1 MLDRPRSARSTRTV
15 MTRLAVGGA
24 AGIATLLSAAPGAMA
39 ASADDVA
46 PEASTEPSTR
56 PAPSDPAPSDPAPST
71 DVTQKAPQR
80 AVVADFGTQKFRV
93 GVQIADGS
101 WVPAG
106 TTTAGSTFT
115 ITETGPNVDDDDAS
129 DAVTTRTITCTTAP
143 SGQDDVAPTTTFC
156 DDGDGG
162 PPSRDRSA
170 RRSAAAAAAAATG
183 GVTVDPTTPSAPP
196 EQVYTA
202 QPGST
207 VTVRQTSAAA
217 NLVATPEV
225 ATIAPCDASVNGYCS
240 GSFLGVSRLST
251 VLFTNVG
258 LPPVAVDDVR
268 RTEMDTPISIDVL
281 TNDDTV
287 NGAPLTGLKTVTA
300 PAHGT
305 AEVDGDVSPT
315 PTPTPTESVS
325 AAAVGPG
332 ITYTPA
338 AGFTGTD
345 RFTYSLSTPNGTAT
359 ATVTV
364 TVRGDDDGDDD
375 GTGTDDG
382 AGGSG
387 DESGDESGDGA
398 LPSVGGVDVRVL
410 GYGVALIA
418 GGGALTVAAR
428 QRRTSRGAHARIG

>member
-1 MLDRPRSARSTRTV
+1 

-39 ASADDVA
+39 APADDVA
-46 PEASTEPSTR
+46 PEATTEPSAS
-56 PAPSDPAPSDPAPST
+56 PAPSDSAPSA

-101 WVPAG
+101 WVPTG

-115 ITETGPNVDDDDAS
+115 ITETGPNVDDDAS
-129 DAVTTRTITCTTAP
+129 DAVTTRTITCTSRPSSQDEATPTA
-143 SGQDDVAPTTTFC
+143 TFC

-162 PPSRDRSA
+162 PLSRDRSD
-170 RRSAAAAAAAATG
+170 RRSSAAAAAAAAP
-183 GVTVDPTTPSAPP
+183 GVTVDPSTSFAPS
-196 EQVYTA
+196 EQIYTA

-217 NLVATPEV
+217 NLVPTPAV
-225 ATIAPCDASVNGYCS
+225 ATIAPCDASINGYCS
-240 GSFLGVSRLST
+240 GSFFGVARLTT
-251 VLFTNVG
+251 VLFTNGG
-258 LPPVAVDDVR
+258 LPPVAVDDSG
-268 RTEMDTPISIDVL
+268 RTKENTPISIDVL

-287 NGAPLTGLKTVTA
+287 NGAPLTGLQTLTA
-300 PAHGT
+300 PSHGT
-305 AEVDGDVSPT
+305 ATVDRPVTPT
-315 PTPTPTESVS
+315 PTPTPAPTETTPTETTPTEPSETS
-325 AAAVGPG
+325 PTISSAAVGPG

-338 AGFTGTD
+338 KGFTGTD
-345 RFTYSLSTPNGTAT
+345 RFTYSISTPNGTAT

-364 TVRGDDDGDDD
+364 TVRGDSDND

-382 AGGSG
+382 GDGST
-387 DESGDESGDGA
+387 ESGDGA

-428 QRRTSRGAHARIG
+428 QRRTSPGAHARIG